1 HGQSERPQGR
11 SLGVAPP
18 GNYATLLDRA
28 STWAEQTL
36 FRQKDRPTLGVRVY
50 LERLAEVLG
59 GEADVRAVKTPEEA
73 AEIVTRIPHA
83 THGATFNVRYGN
95 MARRPCCAVSVYP
108 QLGEV
113 IDGPPTRGQIEEF
126 VRKHWRLLQRP
137 ENSIGTWYN
146 EADGKTYLDISRTVS
161 SLDEALELGKK
172 HRQIAIFDLNRFE

>member
-73 AEIVTRIPHA
+73 AEIVTRVTHA

-95 MARRPCCAVSVYP
+95 MAGKPYYAAAAYP
-108 QLGEV
+108 PPEEV
-113 IDGPPTRGQIEEF
+113 TDGRQTRQ
-126 VRKHWRLLQRP
+126 QR
-137 ENSIGTWYN
+137 
-146 EADGKTYLDISRTVS
+146 A
-161 SLDEALELGKK
+161 
-172 HRQIAIFDLNRFE
+172 